1 MKSGNYINPIYKL
14 SLRDATQVPRRISYS
29 QWSMYEKCPKQW
41 KLSYI
46 DGLAPFNYGIN
57 LSFGT
62 AFHETLQDYLTIL
75 YTDSVKQADTLDL
88 STMLINNL
96 RKEYTESVEKNN
108 GEHFSNP
115 DELTEYLEDGI
126 AILDWFKKKRAQY
139 FSTKNYELVGI
150 EVELCSQA
158 SEENS
163 SVYWYGFID
172 LVVRHIPTNSIT
184 IYDIKTSRM
193 GWNKWQKADNIKSA
207 QLVAYKNYF
216 SKQFGI
222 PKEKIDVE
230 FFIVKRKLIEN
241 SMFPQKRIQI
251 HRPAAGTVTQRKV
264 QKSIDAFISN
274 CFDEEGNKN
283 TSANYLAIAGK
294 GNKHCKWCPFK
305 TDEVNCPKQER
316 IRE

>member
-1 MKSGNYINPIYKL
+1 MKSGNYINPVYKL

-62 AFHETLQDYLTIL
+62 AFHETLQDYLTVL
-75 YTDSVKQADTLDL
+75 YTDSVKQADKLDL

-126 AILDWFKKKRAQY
+126 
-139 FSTKNYELVGI
+139 

-158 SEENS
+158 SEDNPN
-163 SVYWYGFID
+163 VFWYGFID
-172 LVVRHIPTNSIT
+172 LVVRHIPSNTIT

-207 QLVAYKNYF
+207 QLIAYKNYF

-222 PKEKIDVE
+222 PKENIDVE

-251 HRPAAGTVTQRKV
+251 HRPAAGTVTQKKV
-264 QKSIDAFISN
+264 QKSIDTFISN
-274 CFDEEGNKN
+274 CFDKDGNKN
-283 TSANYLAIAGK
+283 TSAKYLAIAGK
-294 GNKHCKWCPFK
+294 GSKHCKWCPFK
-305 TDEVNCPKQER
+305 TDDINCPKKER

>member
-1 MKSGNYINPIYKL
+1 MKTGNYINPIYKL
-14 SLRDATQVPRRISYS
+14 SLRDATNVPRRISYS

-62 AFHETLQDYLTIL
+62 AFHETLQHYLTVL
-75 YTDSVKQADTLDL
+75 YTNSVKQADQLDL
-88 STMLINNL
+88 STILINNL

-158 SEENS
+158 SEENP

-274 CFDEEGNKN
+274 CFDEAGNKN